1 MKKYRYKLLAVM
13 LVALFALAACSNGL
27 NDGNDVSSEEAS
39 TEGNTIATTET
50 TEATTEPEIEKVTVV
65 STLFPQYDFVKAIGG
80 EYVDAT
86 LILPPGIEAHSY
98 EPTPKEV
105 IEILASDLFLYT
117 NAAMEPWAEELIKN
131 VDVSK
136 TQVIDLSVMIELLEN
151 DHDHAHEDEDEHD
164 DEEDHAHGDY
174 DPHYWTTPENAIIMA
189 SEIEKALSALKP
201 EYSEMF
207 KTNATSLIA
216 QLEALNQDVVA
227 AVEKMTSKTIIS
239 GGHFAFGYFA
249 HTYGLEHVSPYI
261 GFSPDAEPT
270 PQKIAS
276 LIKTIETS
284 KTKAIFYEELI
295 NPKVANV
302 LAEET
307 GAKLLLLHG
316 AHNLSKEELASG
328 VTYIEIMYANLERLK
343 EGLGYNE

>member
-117 NAAMEPWAEELIKN
+117 NAAMEP
-131 VDVSK
+131 
-136 TQVIDLSVMIELLEN
+136 
-151 DHDHAHEDEDEHD
+151 
-164 DEEDHAHGDY
+164 
-174 DPHYWTTPENAIIMA
+174 
-189 SEIEKALSALKP
+189 
-201 EYSEMF
+201 
-207 KTNATSLIA
+207 
-216 QLEALNQDVVA
+216 
-227 AVEKMTSKTIIS
+227 
-239 GGHFAFGYFA
+239 
-249 HTYGLEHVSPYI
+249 
-261 GFSPDAEPT
+261 
-270 PQKIAS
+270 
-276 LIKTIETS
+276 
-284 KTKAIFYEELI
+284 
-295 NPKVANV
+295 
-302 LAEET
+302 
-307 GAKLLLLHG
+307 
-316 AHNLSKEELASG
+316 
-328 VTYIEIMYANLERLK
+328 
-343 EGLGYNE
+343 